1 MQAVEDT
8 AKNLLQQEQ
17 QRYGWQIEALQQ
29 LLLQARQQLQ
39 SQQQASLRAPTASG
53 ALKGSAGGAPSAAL
67 AAKLAGPAGQAAQ
80 LLSAAPQSFLSPQQM
95 LRRSSLRTGSLVR
108 PNSPSAPLSI
118 RGALRKPT
126 PCSLDVRTNTAA
138 VVHKELLS

>member
-1 MQAVEDT
+1 MNGAECALCALVQAVEDT

-39 SQQQASLRAPTASG
+39 SQQQASLRASAASG

-67 AAKLAGPAGQAAQ
+67 AAKNTGPAGAGGAAAERHASE
-80 LLSAAPQSFLSPQQM
+80 LPLAAADAAPSRPPGWQPRVAPQP
-95 LRRSSLRTGSLVR
+95 LRTSQHPRRL
-108 PNSPSAPLSI
+108 A
-118 RGALRKPT
+118 
-126 PCSLDVRTNTAA
+126 
-138 VVHKELLS
+138 

>member
-1 MQAVEDT
+1 MLCCALVQAVEDT

-39 SQQQASLRAPTASG
+39 SQQQASLRASAASG

-67 AAKLAGPAGQAAQ
+67 AAKNTGPAGQAAQ
-80 LLSAAPQSFLSPQQM
+80 LLSATPQSFLSPQQM
-95 LRRSSLRTGSLVR
+95 LRRAGLRVGSLVW
-108 PNSPSAPLSI
+108 PHSPSAPLSI
-118 RGALRKPT
+118 RGALRKPA
-126 PCSLDVRTNTAA
+126 PRSLV
-138 VVHKELLS
+138 L